1 MHAISSKKIKRLAL
15 SLCLALGCVLPAAA
29 EEFLP
34 LSDVKEGMHGYA
46 KTVVHGTKID
56 TFDVD
61 VLGIMKNKGSAGG
74 DLVLVK
80 VSGPLIDETGGIAQ
94 GMSGSPVYIGGKLL
108 GAIAYGFPQSDGRIG
123 MVTPISDML
132 RLWTVDSN
140 KTGDDRGHD
149 ANLIPLATPLMASG
163 YTPSGMDFLTDKM
176 KDFNMV
182 PYSAAAVGAD
192 EIPRP
197 LEAGGAVSATL
208 VTGDLKLGA
217 VGTVTYVDGDHM
229 VAFGH
234 PFLDKGSSSY
244 FMHNSYIFTVVPSHN
259 IPFKL
264 GSVGAEIGTVNEDR
278 GSGISGLS
286 GKVPES
292 VRLHSS
298 VLDEDTGRTGSLN
311 VRMVQNER
319 MLPMLSVT
327 SVYNNI
333 SNTLDRNGEGTVSLS
348 YTLFPEDLKKKSF
361 TRSNMYWS
369 SKDISERS
377 VDEMYNVI
385 RILEQNRFE
394 PYKLRDI
401 SVDMKVTKERKT
413 AQLLDASASPTVVA
427 PGDTIYVRA
436 RLAPYRG
443 EVFYKDLA
451 FTVPK
456 DQPLGTMIL
465 EVRGG
470 GVVPLPY
477 LIQQQKYNLTDEILE
492 RIRTYKDFNDLF
504 DKLEKE
510 DKNNQ
515 VVVEI
520 LDPNVSMISKD
531 EESGTKAEIQDKRP
545 SKNPD
550 YLKGKNKDGQEG
562 EKEEDS
568 PKSSVDTDYVVY
580 GDGQF
585 TFQVMSPE
593 DRDRALR
600 KLAKSNQKMIA
611 DMKNEGKDS
620 ISGKDKDGKK
630 EESKTDTGEKDKKPD
645 TDKKSDTS
653 YFLMSDTITRL

>member
-182 PYSAAAVGAD
+182 PYSAASVGED
-192 EIPRP
+192 ETPRP

-348 YTLFPEDLKKKSF
+348 YTLFPEDLKKKTF

-531 EESGTKAEIQDKRP
+531 EENGTKAEIQDKRP

-620 ISGKDKDGKK
+620 ISGKDKDEKK
-630 EESKTDTGEKDKKPD
+630 EESKTDTGEKDKRPD

>member
-1 MHAISSKKIKRLAL
+1 MHGISKKKIKKLAL
-15 SLCLALGCVLPAAA
+15 SLCLALSCFTPVLGA

-34 LSDVKEGMHGYA
+34 VSEVKEGMHGYA

-56 TFDVD
+56 TFNVD
-61 VLGIMKNKGSAGG
+61 VLGIMKNKGATGG

-94 GMSGSPVYIGGKLL
+94 GMSGSPVYINGKLL
-108 GAIAYGFPQSDGRIG
+108 GAIAYGFPQSEGRIG

-132 RLWTVDSN
+132 RLWTIDSST
-140 KTGDDRGHD
+140 KEEKGKESG
-149 ANLIPLATPLMASG
+149 LIPLATPLMASG
-163 YTPSGMDFLTDKM
+163 YTPAGMSFLTDRM

-182 PYSAAAVGAD
+182 PYAAASSGSD
-192 EIPRP
+192 ETPRP

-217 VGTVTYVDGDHM
+217 IGTVTYVDGDHM

-234 PFLDKGSSSY
+234 PFMDKGSSSY
-244 FMHNSYIFTVVPSHN
+244 FMHNSYIFTVVPSRN

-264 GSVGAEIGTVNEDR
+264 GSVGAEIGEVNEDR

-286 GKVPES
+286 GKIPES
-292 VRLHSS
+292 VRLHSQ
-298 VLDEDTGRTGSLN
+298 VLDEDTGRTGDLN
-311 VRMVQNER
+311 VRMIQNER

-327 SVYNNI
+327 SVYNNL

-348 YTLFPEDLKKKSF
+348 YTLYPEDLKKKPF

-385 RILEQNRFE
+385 RLLEQNRFE

-401 SVDMKVTKERKT
+401 TVDMKVTGERRT
-413 AQLLDASASPTVVA
+413 AQLLDASASPTVVS

-456 DQPLGTMIL
+456 DQPLGSMIL

-470 GVVPLPY
+470 GVIPLPY

-492 RIRTYKDFNDLF
+492 RIRTYKDFDDLF
-504 DKLEKE
+504 HKLESE

-531 EESGTKAEIQDKRP
+531 ENSGTKAEIQDKRP
-545 SKNPD
+545 SQNPD
-550 YLKGKNKDGQEG
+550 YLKGKNKDGKEG
-562 EKEEDS
+562 EKEEDT

-585 TFQVMSPE
+585 TFQVMAPA
-593 DRDRALR
+593 DRDKALR

-611 DMKNEGKDS
+611 DMKNEGKES
-620 ISGKDKDGKK
+620 ISGKDRDGKASAEK
-630 EESKTDTGEKDKKPD
+630 EEDAGQKN
-645 TDKKSDTS
+645 TDKKKSS
-653 YFLMSDTITRL
+653 ASMILERESLQYL

>member
-1 MHAISSKKIKRLAL
+1 MYAMASKKIKRLAL
-15 SLCLALGCVLPAAA
+15 SICLALGSILPAGA

-34 LSDVKEGMHGYA
+34 LSDVREGMHGYA

-94 GMSGSPVYIGGKLL
+94 GMSGSPVYIDGKLL

-132 RLWTVDSN
+132 RLWTIDSGEE
-140 KTGDDRGHD
+140 KKESGTDRD
-149 ANLIPLATPLMASG
+149 LIPLATPLMASG
-163 YTPSGMDFLTDKM
+163 YTPSGMEFLTDKM

-182 PYSAAAVGAD
+182 PYSAASAGVD
-192 EIPRP
+192 EMPRP

-217 VGTVTYVDGDHM
+217 VGTVTYVDKDHM

-244 FMHNSYIFTVVPSHN
+244 FMHNSYIFTVVPSRN

-264 GSVGAEIGTVNEDR
+264 GSVGAEIGVVNEDR

-298 VLDEDTGRTGSLN
+298 VLDEDTGRTQSLN

-327 SVYNNI
+327 SVYNNM

-348 YTLFPEDLKKKSF
+348 YTLFPEDLKKRPF
-361 TRSNMYWS
+361 IRSNMYWS

-401 SVDMKVTKERKT
+401 SVDMKVTKDRKT
-413 AQLLDASASPTVVA
+413 AQLLDASASPTVVS

-510 DKNNQ
+510 DRNNQ

-520 LDPNVSMISKD
+520 LDPNVSMISRD
-531 EESGTKAEIQDKRP
+531 EENGTKAEIQDKRP
-545 SKNPD
+545 SQNPD
-550 YLKGKNKDGQEG
+550 YLKGKKGDGKEG

-585 TFQVMSPE
+585 TFQVMAPE

-630 EESKTDTGEKDKKPD
+630 EKTKEENGKKPD
-645 TDKKSDTS
+645 TDKKSGTS
-653 YFLMSDTITRL
+653 YFLMSDSMTRL

>member
-1 MHAISSKKIKRLAL
+1 MHAIASKKIKRLAL
-15 SLCLALGCVLPAAA
+15 SVCLALGCVLPAAA

-61 VLGIMKNKGSAGG
+61 VLGIMKNKGATGG

-80 VSGPLIDETGGIAQ
+80 VSGPVIDASGGIAQ
-94 GMSGSPVYIGGKLL
+94 GMSGSPVYIDGKLL

-132 RLWTVDSN
+132 RLWTVDTSRDEGN
-140 KTGDDRGHD
+140 RKSDSG
-149 ANLIPLATPLMASG
+149 LIPLATPLMASG
-163 YTPSGMDFLTDKM
+163 YTPSAMEFLTDKM

-182 PYSAAAVGAD
+182 PYSAASAGAD
-192 EIPRP
+192 ETPRP

-259 IPFKL
+259 IPFKM

-298 VLDEDTGRTGSLN
+298 VLDEDTGRTGDLN

-348 YTLFPEDLKKKSF
+348 YTLYPKDLKKKPF

-369 SKDISERS
+369 SKDVSERS

-394 PYKLRDI
+394 PYTLRDI

-413 AQLLDASASPTVVA
+413 AQLLDASASPTVVS

-531 EESGTKAEIQDKRP
+531 DDSGSKTEIQDKRP

-550 YLKGKNKDGQEG
+550 YLKGKKNDSAEG
-562 EKEEDS
+562 EKDEDS

-585 TFQVMSPE
+585 TFRVVSPE
-593 DRDRALR
+593 DRDEALK

-620 ISGKDKDGKK
+620 IFGNDKKAGKEEPKK
-630 EESKTDTGEKDKKPD
+630 EKGQKSD
-645 TDKKSDTS
+645 DKKSNAS
-653 YFLMSDTITRL
+653 YFRMSHFLTHL

>member
-1 MHAISSKKIKRLAL
+1 MHAMASKKIKRLAL
-15 SLCLALGCVLPAAA
+15 SICLALGSILPAGA

-34 LSDVKEGMHGYA
+34 LSDVREGMHGYA

-94 GMSGSPVYIGGKLL
+94 GMSGSPVYIDGRLL

-132 RLWTVDSN
+132 RLWTIDSGEE
-140 KTGDDRGHD
+140 KKESGTDRD
-149 ANLIPLATPLMASG
+149 LIPLATPLMASG
-163 YTPSGMDFLTDKM
+163 YTPSGMEFLTDKM

-182 PYSAAAVGAD
+182 PYSAASAGVD
-192 EIPRP
+192 EMPRP

-217 VGTVTYVDGDHM
+217 VGTVTYVDKDHM

-234 PFLDKGSSSY
+234 PFLDKGSSAY
-244 FMHNSYIFTVVPSHN
+244 FMHNSYIFTVVPSRN

-264 GSVGAEIGTVNEDR
+264 GSVGAEIGVVNEDR

-298 VLDEDTGRTGSLN
+298 VLDEDTGRTQSLN

-327 SVYNNI
+327 SVYNNM

-348 YTLFPEDLKKKSF
+348 YTLFPEDLKKRPF
-361 TRSNMYWS
+361 IRSNMYWS

-401 SVDMKVTKERKT
+401 SVDMKVTKDRKT
-413 AQLLDASASPTVVA
+413 AQLLDASASPTVVS

-520 LDPNVSMISKD
+520 LDPNVSMISRD
-531 EESGTKAEIQDKRP
+531 EENGTKAEIQDKRP
-545 SKNPD
+545 SQNPD
-550 YLKGKNKDGQEG
+550 YLKGKKGDGKEG

-585 TFQVMSPE
+585 TFQVMAPE

-630 EESKTDTGEKDKKPD
+630 EETKEENGKKPD
-645 TDKKSDTS
+645 TDKKSGTS
-653 YFLMSDTITRL
+653 YFLMSDSMTRL

>member
-1 MHAISSKKIKRLAL
+1 MHAMASKKIKRLAL
-15 SLCLALGCVLPAAA
+15 SICLALGSILPAGA

-34 LSDVKEGMHGYA
+34 LSDVREGMHGYA

-94 GMSGSPVYIGGKLL
+94 GMSGSPVYIDGRLL

-132 RLWTVDSN
+132 RLWTIDSGEE
-140 KTGDDRGHD
+140 KKESGTDRD
-149 ANLIPLATPLMASG
+149 LIPLATPLMASG
-163 YTPSGMDFLTDKM
+163 YTPSGMEFLTDKM

-182 PYSAAAVGAD
+182 PYSAASAGVD
-192 EIPRP
+192 EMPRP

-217 VGTVTYVDGDHM
+217 VGTVTYVDKDHM

-234 PFLDKGSSSY
+234 PFLDKGSSAY
-244 FMHNSYIFTVVPSHN
+244 FMHNSYIFTVVPSRN

-298 VLDEDTGRTGSLN
+298 VLDEDTGRTQSLN

-327 SVYNNI
+327 SVYNNM

-348 YTLFPEDLKKKSF
+348 YTLFPEDLKKRPF
-361 TRSNMYWS
+361 TRPNMYWS

-401 SVDMKVTKERKT
+401 SVDMKVTKDRKT
-413 AQLLDASASPTVVA
+413 AQLLDASASPTVVS

-451 FTVPK
+451 FTVPR

-510 DKNNQ
+510 DRNNQ

-520 LDPNVSMISKD
+520 LDPNVSMISRD
-531 EESGTKAEIQDKRP
+531 EENGTKAEIQDKRP
-545 SKNPD
+545 SQNPD
-550 YLKGKNKDGQEG
+550 YLKGKKGDGKEG

-585 TFQVMSPE
+585 TFQVMAPE

-630 EESKTDTGEKDKKPD
+630 EETKEENGKKPD
-645 TDKKSDTS
+645 TEKKSGTS
-653 YFLMSDTITRL
+653 YFLMSDSMTRL

>member
-94 GMSGSPVYIGGKLL
+94 GMSGSPVYIDGKLL

-140 KTGDDRGHD
+140 KNGDDRGHD

-348 YTLFPEDLKKKSF
+348 YTLFPEDLKKKPF

-600 KLAKSNQKMIA
+600 KLAKSNQKIIA

-620 ISGKDKDGKK
+620 ISGKDKDEKK
-630 EESKTDTGEKDKKPD
+630 EESKTNAGEKDKKPD
-645 TDKKSDTS
+645 TDKKSGTS

>member
-1 MHAISSKKIKRLAL
+1 MHAMASKKIKRLAL
-15 SLCLALGCVLPAAA
+15 SICLALGSILPAGA

-34 LSDVKEGMHGYA
+34 LSDVREGMHGYA

-94 GMSGSPVYIGGKLL
+94 GMSGSPVYIDGKLL

-132 RLWTVDSN
+132 RLWTIDSGEE
-140 KTGDDRGHD
+140 KKESGTDRD
-149 ANLIPLATPLMASG
+149 LIPLATPLMASG
-163 YTPSGMDFLTDKM
+163 YTPSGMEFLTDKM

-182 PYSAAAVGAD
+182 PYSAASAGVD
-192 EIPRP
+192 EMPRP

-217 VGTVTYVDGDHM
+217 VGTVTYVDKDHM

-244 FMHNSYIFTVVPSHN
+244 FMHNSYIFTVVPSRN

-264 GSVGAEIGTVNEDR
+264 GSVGAEIGVVNEDR

-298 VLDEDTGRTGSLN
+298 VLDEDTGRTQSLN

-327 SVYNNI
+327 SVYNNM

-348 YTLFPEDLKKKSF
+348 YTLFPEDLKKRSF

-401 SVDMKVTKERKT
+401 SVDMKVTKDRKT
-413 AQLLDASASPTVVA
+413 AQLLDASASPTVVS

-520 LDPNVSMISKD
+520 LDPNVSMISRD
-531 EESGTKAEIQDKRP
+531 EENGTKAEIQDKRP
-545 SKNPD
+545 SQNPD
-550 YLKGKNKDGQEG
+550 YLKGKKGDGKEG

-585 TFQVMSPE
+585 TFQVMAPE

-600 KLAKSNQKMIA
+600 KLAKTNQKMIA

-630 EESKTDTGEKDKKPD
+630 EETKEENGKKPD
-645 TDKKSDTS
+645 TDKKSGTS
-653 YFLMSDTITRL
+653 YFLMSDSMTRL

>member
-1 MHAISSKKIKRLAL
+1 MHAMASKKIKRLAL
-15 SLCLALGCVLPAAA
+15 SICLALGSILPAGA

-34 LSDVKEGMHGYA
+34 LSDVREGMHGYA

-94 GMSGSPVYIGGKLL
+94 GMSGSPVYIDGRLL

-132 RLWTVDSN
+132 RLWTIDSGEE
-140 KTGDDRGHD
+140 KKESGADRD
-149 ANLIPLATPLMASG
+149 LIPLATPLMASG
-163 YTPSGMDFLTDKM
+163 YTPSGMEFLTDKM

-182 PYSAAAVGAD
+182 PYSAASAGVD
-192 EIPRP
+192 EMPRP

-217 VGTVTYVDGDHM
+217 VGTVTYVDKDHM

-244 FMHNSYIFTVVPSHN
+244 FMHNSYIFTVVPSRN

-298 VLDEDTGRTGSLN
+298 VLDEDTGRTQSLN

-327 SVYNNI
+327 SVYNNM

-348 YTLFPEDLKKKSF
+348 YTLFPEDLNKRPF

-401 SVDMKVTKERKT
+401 SVDMKVTKDRKT
-413 AQLLDASASPTVVA
+413 AQLLDASASPTVVS

-520 LDPNVSMISKD
+520 LDPNVSMISRD
-531 EESGTKAEIQDKRP
+531 EENGTKAEIQDKRP
-545 SKNPD
+545 SQNPD
-550 YLKGKNKDGQEG
+550 YLKGKKGDGKEG

-585 TFQVMSPE
+585 TFQVMAPE

-630 EESKTDTGEKDKKPD
+630 EETKEENGKKPD
-645 TDKKSDTS
+645 TDKKSGTS
-653 YFLMSDTITRL
+653 YFLMSDSMTRL

>member
-1 MHAISSKKIKRLAL
+1 MHAMASKKIKRLAL
-15 SLCLALGCVLPAAA
+15 SICLALGSILPAGA

-34 LSDVKEGMHGYA
+34 LSDVREGMHGYA

-94 GMSGSPVYIGGKLL
+94 GMSGSPVYIDGRLL

-132 RLWTVDSN
+132 RLWTIDS
-140 KTGDDRGHD
+140 GDEKKESGTDRD
-149 ANLIPLATPLMASG
+149 LIPLATPLMASG
-163 YTPSGMDFLTDKM
+163 YTPSGMEFLTDKM

-182 PYSAAAVGAD
+182 PYSAASAGVD
-192 EIPRP
+192 EMPRP

-217 VGTVTYVDGDHM
+217 VGTVTYVDKDHM

-234 PFLDKGSSSY
+234 PFLDKGSSAY
-244 FMHNSYIFTVVPSHN
+244 FMHNSYIFTVVPSRN

-264 GSVGAEIGTVNEDR
+264 GSVGAEIGMVNEDR

-298 VLDEDTGRTGSLN
+298 VLDEDTGRTQSLN

-327 SVYNNI
+327 SVYNNM

-348 YTLFPEDLKKKSF
+348 YTLFPEDLKMRPF

-401 SVDMKVTKERKT
+401 SVDMKVTKDRKT
-413 AQLLDASASPTVVA
+413 AQLLDASASPTVVS

-520 LDPNVSMISKD
+520 LDPNVSMISRD
-531 EESGTKAEIQDKRP
+531 EENGTKAEIQDKRP
-545 SKNPD
+545 SQNPD
-550 YLKGKNKDGQEG
+550 YLKGKKGDGKEG

-585 TFQVMSPE
+585 TFQVMAPE

-630 EESKTDTGEKDKKPD
+630 EETKEENGKKPD
-645 TDKKSDTS
+645 TDKKSGTS
-653 YFLMSDTITRL
+653 YFLMSDSMTRL

>member
-1 MHAISSKKIKRLAL
+1 MFSGSKNKLKKAVLA
-15 SLCLALGCVLPAAA
+15 LCLAAGCVSPVMGAQ
-29 EEFLP
+29 EFLP
-34 LSDVKEGMHGYA
+34 VSEVQEGMQGYA

-56 TFDVD
+56 TFNVD
-61 VLGIMKNKGSAGG
+61 VLGIMKNKRATGG

-80 VSGPLIDETGGIAQ
+80 VSGPLIDETNGIAQ
-94 GMSGSPVYIGGKLL
+94 GMSGSPVYINGKLL
-108 GAIAYGFPQSDGRIG
+108 GAIAYGFPQSNGRIG

-132 RLWTVDSN
+132 KLWTIDSGKNEAGETGEN
-140 KTGDDRGHD
+140 KD
-149 ANLIPLATPLMASG
+149 LIPLSTPLMASG
-163 YTPSGMDFLTDKM
+163 YSREGMSFLADKM
-176 KDFNMV
+176 QDFHMV
-182 PYSAAAVGAD
+182 PYAAASNSSD
-192 EIPRP
+192 ETPRP

-217 VGTVTYVDGDHM
+217 IGTVTYVDGNHM

-234 PFLDKGSSSY
+234 PFMDKGSSSY

-264 GSVGAEIGTVNEDR
+264 GSVGAEIGEVNEDR

-292 VRLHSS
+292 VRLHST
-298 VLDEDTGRTGSLN
+298 VTDEDTGKTGNLN
-311 VRMVQNER
+311 VRMIRNEQ
-319 MLPMLSVT
+319 MLPTLSVT

-333 SNTLDRNGEGTVSLS
+333 SNTLDRSGKGTVSLS
-348 YTLFPEDLKKKSF
+348 YTLYPEDLKKKPF

-369 SKDISERS
+369 SKDIAERS

-385 RILEQNRFE
+385 RLLEQNRFE
-394 PYKLRDI
+394 PYTLRDI
-401 SVDMKVTKERKT
+401 SVDMKVTGERKT
-413 AQLLDASASPTVVA
+413 AQLLDAAASPTVVS

-443 EVFYKDLA
+443 EVFYKDLT

-456 DQPLGTMIL
+456 DQPLGDMIL

-470 GVVPLPY
+470 GVIPLPY
-477 LIQQQKYNLTDEILE
+477 LIQQQKYNLTEEIMQRL
-492 RIRTYKDFNDLF
+492 RTYKDFNDLF

-520 LDPNVSMISKD
+520 LDPNVSMIAKD
-531 EESGTKAEIQDKRP
+531 GDEQTKAEIRDKRP
-545 SKNPD
+545 SNSPD
-550 YLKGKNKDGQEG
+550 YLKDKS
-562 EKEEDS
+562 KEEKAGDQEEDT

-585 TFQVMSPE
+585 TFKVMAPA
-593 DRDRALR
+593 DRDRALK
-600 KLAKSNQKMIA
+600 KLAKTNKQLMA
-611 DMKNEGKDS
+611 EMKNEGKDS
-620 ISGKDKDGKK
+620 ISGDKDKAEAGDGR
-630 EESKTDTGEKDKKPD
+630 KDSGKSD
-645 TDKKSDTS
+645 DKKS
-653 YFLMSDTITRL
+653 SDVVYSSGYYPL

>member
-1 MHAISSKKIKRLAL
+1 MHAMASKKIKRLAL
-15 SLCLALGCVLPAAA
+15 SICLALGSILPAGA

-34 LSDVKEGMHGYA
+34 LSDVREGMHGYA

-94 GMSGSPVYIGGKLL
+94 GMSGSPVYIDGRLL

-132 RLWTVDSN
+132 RLWTIDSGEE
-140 KTGDDRGHD
+140 KKESGTDRD
-149 ANLIPLATPLMASG
+149 LIPLATPLMASG
-163 YTPSGMDFLTDKM
+163 YTPSGMEFLTDKM

-182 PYSAAAVGAD
+182 PYSAASAGVD
-192 EIPRP
+192 ETPRP

-217 VGTVTYVDGDHM
+217 VGTVTYVDKDHM

-234 PFLDKGSSSY
+234 PFLDKGSSAY
-244 FMHNSYIFTVVPSHN
+244 FMHNSYIFTVVPSRN

-264 GSVGAEIGTVNEDR
+264 GSVGAEIGMVNEDR

-298 VLDEDTGRTGSLN
+298 VLDEDTGRTQSLN

-327 SVYNNI
+327 SVYNNM

-348 YTLFPEDLKKKSF
+348 YTLFPEDLKKRSF

-401 SVDMKVTKERKT
+401 SVDMKVTKDRKT
-413 AQLLDASASPTVVA
+413 AQLLDASASPTVVS

-520 LDPNVSMISKD
+520 LDPNVSMISRD
-531 EESGTKAEIQDKRP
+531 EGNGTKAEIQDKRP
-545 SKNPD
+545 SQNPD
-550 YLKGKNKDGQEG
+550 YLKGKKGDGKEG

-585 TFQVMSPE
+585 TFQVMAPE

-630 EESKTDTGEKDKKPD
+630 EETKEENGKKPD
-645 TDKKSDTS
+645 TDKKSGTS
-653 YFLMSDTITRL
+653 YFLMSDSMTRL

>member
-1 MHAISSKKIKRLAL
+1 MFSGSKNKLKKAVLA
-15 SLCLALGCVLPAAA
+15 LCLAAGCVFPVMGAQ
-29 EEFLP
+29 EFLP
-34 LSDVKEGMHGYA
+34 VSEVQEGMQGYA

-56 TFDVD
+56 TFNVD
-61 VLGIMKNKGSAGG
+61 VLGIMKNKGATGG

-80 VSGPLIDETGGIAQ
+80 VSGPLIDETNGIAQ
-94 GMSGSPVYIGGKLL
+94 GMSGSPVYINGKLL
-108 GAIAYGFPQSDGRIG
+108 GAIAYGFPQSNGRIG

-132 RLWTVDSN
+132 KLWTIDSGKNEAGETGEN
-140 KTGDDRGHD
+140 KD
-149 ANLIPLATPLMASG
+149 LIPLSTPLMASG
-163 YTPSGMDFLTDKM
+163 YTREGMSFLADKM
-176 KDFNMV
+176 QDFHMV
-182 PYSAAAVGAD
+182 PYAAASNGSD
-192 EIPRP
+192 ETPRP

-217 VGTVTYVDGDHM
+217 IGTVTYVDGNHM

-234 PFLDKGSSSY
+234 PFMDKGSSSY

-264 GSVGAEIGTVNEDR
+264 GSVGAEIGEVNEDR

-292 VRLHSS
+292 VRLHST
-298 VLDEDTGRTGSLN
+298 VTDEDTGKTGNLN
-311 VRMVQNER
+311 VRMIRNEQ
-319 MLPMLSVT
+319 MLPTLSVT

-333 SNTLDRNGEGTVSLS
+333 SNTLDRSGKGTVSLS
-348 YTLFPEDLKKKSF
+348 YTLYPENLKKKPF

-369 SKDISERS
+369 SKDIAERS

-385 RILEQNRFE
+385 RLLEQNRFE
-394 PYKLRDI
+394 PYTLRDI
-401 SVDMKVTKERKT
+401 SVDMKVTGERKT
-413 AQLLDASASPTVVA
+413 AQLLDAAASPTVVS

-443 EVFYKDLA
+443 EVFYKDLT

-456 DQPLGTMIL
+456 DQPLGDMIL

-470 GVVPLPY
+470 GVIPLPY
-477 LIQQQKYNLTDEILE
+477 LIQQQKYNLTEEIMQRL
-492 RIRTYKDFNDLF
+492 RTYKDFNDLF

-520 LDPNVSMISKD
+520 LDPNVSMIAKD
-531 EESGTKAEIQDKRP
+531 GDEGTKAEISEKRP
-545 SKNPD
+545 SNSPD
-550 YLKGKNKDGQEG
+550 YLKDKSKD
-562 EKEEDS
+562 EKAQDQEEDT

-585 TFQVMSPE
+585 TFKVMAPA
-593 DRDRALR
+593 DRDRALK
-600 KLAKSNQKMIA
+600 KLAKTNKQLMA
-611 DMKNEGKDS
+611 EMKNEGKDS
-620 ISGKDKDGKK
+620 ISGDKDKAENGDGKK
-630 EESKTDTGEKDKKPD
+630 DSGKSD
-645 TDKKSDTS
+645 DKKSSDVVYSSS
-653 YFLMSDTITRL
+653 YYPL

>member
-1 MHAISSKKIKRLAL
+1 MHAMASKKIKRLAL
-15 SLCLALGCVLPAAA
+15 SICLALGSILPAGA

-34 LSDVKEGMHGYA
+34 LSDVREGMHGYA

-94 GMSGSPVYIGGKLL
+94 GMSGSPVYIDGRLL

-132 RLWTVDSN
+132 RLWTIDYGEEKRDSG
-140 KTGDDRGHD
+140 TDRD
-149 ANLIPLATPLMASG
+149 LIPLATPLMASG
-163 YTPSGMDFLTDKM
+163 YTPSGMEFLTDKM

-182 PYSAAAVGAD
+182 PYSAASAGVD
-192 EIPRP
+192 EMPRP

-217 VGTVTYVDGDHM
+217 VGTVTYVDKDHM

-244 FMHNSYIFTVVPSHN
+244 FMHNSYIFTVVPSRN

-264 GSVGAEIGTVNEDR
+264 GSVGAEIGVVNEDR

-298 VLDEDTGRTGSLN
+298 VLDEDTGRTQSLN

-327 SVYNNI
+327 SVYNNM

-348 YTLFPEDLKKKSF
+348 YTLFPEDLKKRSF

-401 SVDMKVTKERKT
+401 SVDMKVTKDRKT
-413 AQLLDASASPTVVA
+413 AQLLDASASPTVVS

-510 DKNNQ
+510 DRNNQ

-520 LDPNVSMISKD
+520 LDPNVSMISRD
-531 EESGTKAEIQDKRP
+531 EENGTKAEIQDKRP
-545 SKNPD
+545 SQNPD
-550 YLKGKNKDGQEG
+550 YLKGKKGDGKEG

-585 TFQVMSPE
+585 TFQVMAPE

-630 EESKTDTGEKDKKPD
+630 EETKEENGKKPD
-645 TDKKSDTS
+645 TDKKSGTS
-653 YFLMSDTITRL
+653 YFLMSDSMTRL